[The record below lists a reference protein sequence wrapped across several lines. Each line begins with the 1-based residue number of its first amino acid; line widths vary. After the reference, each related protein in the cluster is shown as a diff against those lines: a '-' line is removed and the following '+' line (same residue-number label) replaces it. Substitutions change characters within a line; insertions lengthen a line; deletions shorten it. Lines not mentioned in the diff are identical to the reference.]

1 MYNRCRRNCCCRN
14 TDCMNCSNNIEAI
27 LNTSDQPVYND
38 DDSCECGFNKEDSM
52 FPENAMLGQS
62 YVPTQK
68 MDKTFIPC
76 VGLKNG
82 TIFPELVNPYS
93 PCQSMEEIAF
103 IKAMNTIGKGCNK
116 C

>member
-1 MYNRCRRNCCCRN
+1 
-14 TDCMNCSNNIEAI
+14 MNCSNNIEAI

-68 MDKTFIPC
+68 MD
-76 VGLKNG
+76 NG
-82 TIFPELVNPYS
+82 ISALYS
-93 PCQSMEEIAF
+93 PFLDVILLLQTDNIDDIPRIENFCFLIDSIIFVSIQ
-103 IKAMNTIGKGCNK
+103 
-116 C
+116 